1 MDLVGEY
8 PVYCSATVIDAMFLN
23 KYAGCT
29 VPNIFIGRRGVLSF
43 FGKVLGGEGLVIY
56 TWFCLID
63 SFGLPFAFN

>member
-29 VPNIFIGRRGVLSF
+29 VPNIFIGRRAVLSF
-43 FGKVLGGEGLVIY
+43 FGKVLGGEGLVINHA
-56 TWFCLID
+56 T
-63 SFGLPFAFN
+63 GLVSKLAVVNMI